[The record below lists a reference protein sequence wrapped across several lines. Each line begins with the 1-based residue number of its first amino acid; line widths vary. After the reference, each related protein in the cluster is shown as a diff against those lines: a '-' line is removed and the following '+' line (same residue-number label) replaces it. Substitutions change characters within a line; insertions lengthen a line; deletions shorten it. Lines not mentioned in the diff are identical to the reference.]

1 MMRPMR
7 FIWTLLLFTSMNCFA
22 STEANCH
29 LVNGVYN
36 NSSNILNE
44 LKFSTLVDIFS
55 LTNAN
60 TLSMNLDGEDLKFVR
75 SDLIVNRI
83 PRMIY
88 KIKRKNKILKTV
100 FIMLDRKPKDISET
114 KEFYGNMIIPFS
126 PEPKDEGEITS
137 GKSLVYNFYCR
148 F

>member
-7 FIWTLLLFTSMNCFA
+7 FIWTILLFTSMNCFA
-22 STEANCH
+22 LSEANCH

-44 LKFSTLVDIFS
+44 LKFSTIVDIFS

-75 SDLIVNRI
+75 SDLVVNRI

-88 KIKRKNKILKTV
+88 KVKRKNKILKTV
-100 FIMLDRKPKDISET
+100 FVMLDRNPKDISET
-114 KEFYGNMIIPFS
+114 KEFYGNMIIPS
-126 PEPKDEGEITS
+126 SSEPKDKEEISS